1 MGLDMYAYSVASK
14 NLSQE
19 SNLMNHLQSG
29 SVIAEWR
36 KHHKLFSW
44 MRNLYIQKTGDAK
57 TDFNLIPVVLDKND
71 IKTLKQEVLSN
82 CEELPTSIT
91 VGYQKNHYLPEDLDF
106 IEYAEK
112 EIRKGHSIIFMGDY

>member
-1 MGLDMYAYSVASK
+1 MGLDMYAYSVDSK

-19 SNLMNHLQSG
+19 SNLMLHLQNG

-44 MRNLYIQKTGDAK
+44 MRDLYIQKTGDTE
-57 TDFNLIPVVLDKND
+57 TDFNLVPVVLNKND
-71 IKTLKQEVLSN
+71 IKTLLQEVLCN
-82 CEELPTSIT
+82 CEELPTGVTIS
-91 VGYQKNHYLPEDLDF
+91 YNKDHYLPEDLDF

-112 EIRKGHSIIFMGDY
+112 EIKKGRSIIFMGDY

>member
-19 SNLMNHLQSG
+19 NNLMSHLQSG

-44 MRNLYIQKTGDAK
+44 MRDLYIQKTGDTE
-57 TDFNLIPVVLDKND
+57 TDFNLIPVVLDRND
-71 IKTLKQEVLSN
+71 IKALLNEVLAN
-82 CEELPTSIT
+82 CEELPTGIT
-91 VGYQKNHYLPEDLDF
+91 IGYQKNHYLPEDLDF
-106 IEYAEK
+106 IEYAQREL
-112 EIRKGHSIIFMGDY
+112 RRGNSIIFMGDY